1 MIDPRTRLYILGL
14 GLAVLVFVVNL
25 VRTRKLQERY
35 ALLWLLAGISLV
47 VAPLMINWLDRMAYA
62 LGFDYPP
69 ALLLL
74 LAVIGLFLLIF
85 QLSLTISQQAEHLK
99 VLTQEVGLLWHE
111 VQRLRE
117 QVDFAHAPMQD
128 RERTQDDAQP

>member
-1 MIDPRTRLYILGL
+1 MIDPRTRFYILGL
-14 GLAVLVFVVNL
+14 GLAVLIFVVNL

-47 VAPLMINWLDRMAYA
+47 VAPLVIDWLDSLAYA

-99 VLTQEVGLLWHE
+99 ILTQELGLLWHE
-111 VQRLRE
+111 VHRLRK
-117 QVDFAHAPMQD
+117 QV
-128 RERTQDDAQP
+128 ERGQPVPHQGEEPVP

>member
-1 MIDPRTRLYILGL
+1 MIDPRTRLYIFGL

-47 VAPLMINWLDRMAYA
+47 VAPLMINWLDQLAYA

-85 QLSLTISQQAEHLK
+85 QLSLTISQQAEHVK

-117 QVDFAHAPMQD
+117 LVELSRPTSEHD
-128 RERTQDDAQP
+128 RNQSDAQP